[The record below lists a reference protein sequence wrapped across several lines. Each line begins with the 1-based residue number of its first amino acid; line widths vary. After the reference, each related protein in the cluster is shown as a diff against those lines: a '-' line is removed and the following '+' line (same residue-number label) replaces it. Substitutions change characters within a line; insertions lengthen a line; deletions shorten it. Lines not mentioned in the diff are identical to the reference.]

1 MKIGI
6 IMYPYGEKKPG
17 GLPRIIFG
25 WAEAL
30 ISVDKVSEYLI
41 FFKDQI
47 TKPPALPRGNWKTFV
62 LGPGR
67 FWLNRL
73 KKYPEADVYLFN
85 TPVLPFLWK
94 PRRAVVIALDY
105 PYKYL
110 KAESLKQWLFRF
122 FISWY
127 HGYSMRRAD
136 HIISVSDSTK
146 NDTIKFFGIPKEKI
160 TTVYHG
166 YVHICEYP
174 EKTVDFLPEKYFF
187 FAGTIKERKNVLAIV
202 KGLESLIKKHPEF
215 PHKLAIGGKNEGKYY
230 EMMLRYIKECNLED
244 RVVFL
249 GHLNENQLSY
259 AYKRAEGLVFPSI
272 VEGTGFPILESM
284 GCGTPVVTSNIFG
297 PAEMGA
303 NGGAVLINPY
313 KPEEIGDAMER
324 LITDPEFRANQI
336 KKGLEQAARF
346 SWTNTGKETLA
357 ILEKVAWS

>member
-6 IMYPYGEKKPG
+6 IMHPYGEKKPG

-30 ISVDKVSEYLI
+30 ISVDKVNEYLI

-47 TKPPALPRGNWKTFV
+47 TRPPALPEGNWKTYV
-62 LGPGR
+62 LGTGR

-94 PRRAVVIALDY
+94 PKKAVIIALDY

-110 KAESLKQWLFRF
+110 KATSLKQRLFRI

-136 HIISVSDSTK
+136 HIISVSDATK
-146 NDTIKFFGIPKEKI
+146 RDTMKFFNIPEEKI

-174 EKTVDFLPEKYFF
+174 EKQVELPEKYFF

-202 KGLESLIKKHPEF
+202 KGLEGLIRKRPEF
-215 PHKLAIGGKNEGKYY
+215 PHRLVIGGKNEGEYY
-230 EMMLRYIKECNLED
+230 EMILRYIKENNLED
-244 RVVFL
+244 KVIFL

-284 GCGTPVVTSNIFG
+284 GCGTPVITSKIFG

-303 NGGAVLINPY
+303 NGGAILIDPY
-313 KPEEIGDAMER
+313 KPEEIADAMEK
-324 LITDPEFRANQI
+324 LITDPQFRAAQI
-336 KKGLEQAARF
+336 KRGREQAARF
-346 SWTNTGKETLA
+346 SWENTGRETLT
-357 ILEKVAWS
+357 ILEKVARS